1 VHGKSSYF
9 SRELDFLHFQAITRF
24 YRTTEGSENVQ
35 NKPNL
40 TMAKKQGELS
50 PEEHST
56 EAEASMIP
64 TKLLDRIEDVFHV
77 VLTALLFLVALG
89 AVIFTV
95 IRLFTTEPFYPNGM
109 LQAINDILF
118 VVIILEIARTVIA
131 RFKSGFYQLSR
142 FLVIG
147 VIASVRHIL
156 SVGSSLTLSIGKTP
170 EAFERGITELLV
182 NGAIVISLVLAIFMT
197 RMAERK
203 NEAKR
208 SPGRKSRKD

>member
-1 VHGKSSYF
+1 
-9 SRELDFLHFQAITRF
+9 
-24 YRTTEGSENVQ
+24 
-35 NKPNL
+35 
-40 TMAKKQGELS
+40 MAKKTFGIPNNS
-50 PEEHST
+50 DSAD
-56 EAEASMIP
+56 AETSMVP
-64 TKLLDRIEDVFHV
+64 TKVLDTAEDIFHV

-95 IRLFTTEPFYPNGM
+95 VRLFTTMPFYPNGM

-131 RFKSGFYQLSR
+131 RFNSGFYQLSR

-170 EAFERGITELLV
+170 EAFERGVIELLV
-182 NGAIVISLVLAIFMT
+182 NGGIVVALVLAIFMT
-197 RMAERK
+197 RLVDKGTESAEGSK
-203 NEAKR
+203 VGGKTSAKR
-208 SPGRKSRKD
+208 VAK

>member
-1 VHGKSSYF
+1 
-9 SRELDFLHFQAITRF
+9 
-24 YRTTEGSENVQ
+24 
-35 NKPNL
+35 
-40 TMAKKQGELS
+40 MAKNQDESFLEAESK
-50 PEEHST
+50 

-64 TKLLDRIEDVFHV
+64 TKLLDRIEDIFHV

-182 NGAIVISLVLAIFMT
+182 NGVIVISLVLAIFMT
-197 RMAERK
+197 RIAERE

-208 SPGRKSRKD
+208 SSRKKSRKD

>member
-1 VHGKSSYF
+1 MADNQEVVP
-9 SRELDFLHFQAITRF
+9 LDTESTQA
-24 YRTTEGSENVQ
+24 
-35 NKPNL
+35 KP
-40 TMAKKQGELS
+40 
-50 PEEHST
+50 
-56 EAEASMIP
+56 SMIP

-89 AVIFTV
+89 AVVFTV
-95 IRLFTTEPFYPNGM
+95 VRLFATSPFYPNGM

-131 RFKSGFYQLSR
+131 RFNSGFYQLSR

-182 NGAIVISLVLAIFMT
+182 NGVIVISLVLAIFMT
-197 RMAERK
+197 RMAERE

-208 SPGRKSRKD
+208 STRRKSRKG

>member
-1 VHGKSSYF
+1 
-9 SRELDFLHFQAITRF
+9 
-24 YRTTEGSENVQ
+24 
-35 NKPNL
+35 
-40 TMAKKQGELS
+40 MAKKQGVLP
-50 PEEHST
+50 PEEQPK

-64 TKLLDRIEDVFHV
+64 TKFLDRIEDVFHV

-197 RMAERK
+197 RMAERE

>member
-1 VHGKSSYF
+1 
-9 SRELDFLHFQAITRF
+9 
-24 YRTTEGSENVQ
+24 
-35 NKPNL
+35 
-40 TMAKKQGELS
+40 MAKKV
-50 PEEHST
+50 ST
-56 EAEASMIP
+56 KASNSDHEEAEPSMVP
-64 TKLLDRIEDVFHV
+64 TKVLDAIEDVFHV
-77 VLTALLFLVALG
+77 VLTAILFLVALG

-95 IRLFTTEPFYPNGM
+95 VRLFNTEPFYPMGM

-131 RFKSGFYQLSR
+131 RFNTGFYQLSR

-182 NGAIVISLVLAIFMT
+182 NGGIVVALVLAIFMT
-197 RMAERK
+197 RVAERQ
-203 NEAKR
+203 
-208 SPGRKSRKD
+208 PGANSSSKS

>member
-1 VHGKSSYF
+1 
-9 SRELDFLHFQAITRF
+9 
-24 YRTTEGSENVQ
+24 
-35 NKPNL
+35 
-40 TMAKKQGELS
+40 MAKNQGESFLEADS
-50 PEEHST
+50 K

-77 VLTALLFLVALG
+77 ALTALLFLVALG

-182 NGAIVISLVLAIFMT
+182 NGVIVISLVLAIFMT
-197 RMAERK
+197 RMAERE
-203 NEAKR
+203 NEAKKSSR
-208 SPGRKSRKD
+208 RKKRKD

>member
-1 VHGKSSYF
+1 MARKTSSK
-9 SRELDFLHFQAITRF
+9 ATN
-24 YRTTEGSENVQ
+24 SE
-35 NKPNL
+35 
-40 TMAKKQGELS
+40 S
-50 PEEHST
+50 I
-56 EAEASMIP
+56 EAQPSMVP
-64 TKLLDRIEDVFHV
+64 TKVLDAVEDVFHV

-95 IRLFTTEPFYPNGM
+95 VRLFETTPFYPNGM

-131 RFKSGFYQLSR
+131 RFNSGFYQLSR

-170 EAFERGITELLV
+170 EAFERGIIELLV
-182 NGAIVISLVLAIFMT
+182 NGGIVVALVLAIFMT
-197 RMAERK
+197 RVAERQPG
-203 NEAKR
+203 AT
-208 SPGRKSRKD
+208 SGRKSEKA